1 MNPYKSSVL
10 LTQSQ
15 NRVPCAGDLNNQ
27 PWPAPTPR
35 GQQGRSTELQ
45 DVPTT
50 GADDAGL

>member
-15 NRVPCAGDLNNQ
+15 NRVPCTGDLNHQ

-35 GQQGRSTELQ
+35 GKQGRNTELQ
-45 DVPTT
+45 EVLTT
-50 GADDAGL
+50 GIGEAE